1 MKRVYI
7 DGVYD
12 LFHVGHITTLEYC
25 KNMFGGEN
33 TFLIVGVINDLDATS
48 YKRQPIINEKDRY
61 TIIQSL
67 KVVDEVIENA
77 PLIVTEEFMNVH
89 HIDYVLHS
97 FSDQVD
103 AEKQSEFYKVPR
115 ERNAFIQVP
124 YSTGTSTS
132 DIIKKIKSIG

>member
-12 LFHVGHITTLEYC
+12 LFHAGHLRTLEYC
-25 KNMFGGEN
+25 KNIFDN
-33 TFLIVGVINDLDATS
+33 TYLIVGVINDHDTTS

-61 TIIQSL
+61 TIIGSL

-77 PLIVTEEFMNVH
+77 PLIITEEFMKVH
-89 HIDYVLHS
+89 SIDYVLHS
-97 FSDQVD
+97 FSDQND
-103 AEKQSEFYKVPR
+103 ADKQSDFYKVPR
-115 ERNAFIQVP
+115 ERDAFIQVP

>member
-12 LFHVGHITTLEYC
+12 LFHAGHLRTLEYC
-25 KNMFGGEN
+25 KNMFVN
-33 TFLIVGVINDLDATS
+33 TYLIVGVINDQHATS
-48 YKRQPIINEKDRY
+48 YKRQPIICEQDRY
-61 TIIQSL
+61 TIIRSL

-77 PLIVTEEFMNVH
+77 PLIITEEFMQVH
-89 HIDYVLHS
+89 AIDYVLHS
-97 FSDQVD
+97 FSDQND

-115 ERNAFIQVP
+115 ERDTFIQVP

-132 DIIKKIKSIG
+132 DIIKKIKSM